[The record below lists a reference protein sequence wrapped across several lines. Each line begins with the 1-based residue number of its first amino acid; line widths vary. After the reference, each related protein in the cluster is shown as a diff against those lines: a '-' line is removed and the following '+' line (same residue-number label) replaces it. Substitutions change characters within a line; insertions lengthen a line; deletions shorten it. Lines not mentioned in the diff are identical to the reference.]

1 MDAQTVKEYI
11 DEKIFTNNRR
21 AITAST
27 LNAVLTDM
35 LTLQAQNDAQ
45 HDQLIANTAESL
57 TYLEIDNLLN
67 L

>member
-1 MDAQTVKEYI
+1 MDAQSVKEYI

-21 AITAST
+21 GISASS
-27 LNAVLTDM
+27 LNSVLTDM

-45 HDQLIANTAESL
+45 HDQLLADTKESL
-57 TYLEIDNLLN
+57 TYLEIEELLN